1 MFKVFVLFGLMVLKV
16 FLVSM
21 VFVLFGLVVFK
32 FDLHHSEQ
40 RENLGKPP
48 EKFKAYPTVN
58 EIKLSWRLWLSKTQ
72 FFKNNMVVDLSNN
85 NSQFVRYNLAHNIL
99 EPQTNPTVDGEA
111 LVACFSH

>member
-1 MFKVFVLFGLMVLKV
+1 
-16 FLVSM
+16 
-21 VFVLFGLVVFK
+21 
-32 FDLHHSEQ
+32 
-40 RENLGKPP
+40 
-48 EKFKAYPTVN
+48 VN